1 MKLSYALLA
10 MAAATETTVP
20 SVDTTAT
27 AAVTEAAATAAVTEA
42 ATTAGEATTE
52 ASTEDVTAAA
62 TEDVTIAATEDVTT
76 AATAAVDEAA
86 LAGCKEAQKT
96 LAATTNSIEK
106 VAATA
111 ACELACT
118 AVENETCGFLV
129 NGLSLILVSIL
140 TVFKY

>member
-20 SVDTTAT
+20 SVDTTAPAT
-27 AAVTEAAATAAVTEA
+27 VTEAAS
-42 ATTAGEATTE
+42 TAGEATTE
-52 ASTEDVTAAA
+52 AATEDVTAAA

-76 AATAAVDEAA
+76 AATVAVDDAA

-96 LAATTNSIEK
+96 LAATTNSLEK

-140 TVFKY
+140 AVFKY

>member
-20 SVDTTAT
+20 SVDTTAPAT
-27 AAVTEAAATAAVTEA
+27 VTEAASAAVTEA

-52 ASTEDVTAAA
+52 AATEDVTAAA
-62 TEDVTIAATEDVTT
+62 TEDVTIAATV
-76 AATAAVDEAA
+76 AVDDAA

-96 LAATTNSIEK
+96 LAATTNSLEK

-140 TVFKY
+140 AVFKY